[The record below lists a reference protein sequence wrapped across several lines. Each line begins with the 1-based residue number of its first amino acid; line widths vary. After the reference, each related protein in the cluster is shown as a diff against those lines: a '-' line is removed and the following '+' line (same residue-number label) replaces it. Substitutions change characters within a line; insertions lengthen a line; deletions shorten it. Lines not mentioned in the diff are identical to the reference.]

1 MLWDEENVECLLTN
15 NLHPLEVEKK
25 NYAHIRKQRIVKNL
39 LEYNF
44 LLDVFCRDDDS
55 IKIPVK
61 IFIISAYIK

>member
-1 MLWDEENVECLLTN
+1 MLSVCLLTTSIT
-15 NLHPLEVEKK
+15 LEVEK